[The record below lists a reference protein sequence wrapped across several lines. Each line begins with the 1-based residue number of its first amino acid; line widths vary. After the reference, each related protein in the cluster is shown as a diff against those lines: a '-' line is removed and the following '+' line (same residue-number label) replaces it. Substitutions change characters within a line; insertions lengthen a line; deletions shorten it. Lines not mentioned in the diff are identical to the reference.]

1 MTKKELKNLIKE
13 VIIESNGSRP
23 PLELRLS
30 PVETDKTPVNIKLTK
45 GVASQ
50 LLFMLKDNDVL
61 NAIKKIGYYKGA
73 VDVVKALTDEKVPH
87 PVDGPFEKD

>member
-13 VIIESNGSRP
+13 VIIESNGSYP
-23 PLELRLS
+23 PLQS

-50 LLFMLKDNDVL
+50 LLFMLKDSDVL